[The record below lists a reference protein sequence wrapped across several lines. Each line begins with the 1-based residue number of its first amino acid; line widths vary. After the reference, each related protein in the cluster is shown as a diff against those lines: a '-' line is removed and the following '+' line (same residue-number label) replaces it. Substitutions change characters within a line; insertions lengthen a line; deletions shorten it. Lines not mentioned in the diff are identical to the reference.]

1 MNISPQLSPTARR
14 LVAAETIPIPS
25 SKQLLRR
32 LLWIYVAG
40 GSAGVGVT
48 FLLALLG
55 YEFTLQQWIAIGIF
69 GTPGILAYT
78 LFDLWLIA
86 RHYRPLGEALA
97 RLENTKMPDPEIHS
111 RGLACA
117 LNLPFLSFVRIS
129 LPHAGGAAATG
140 LSAMLLGNWLLDS
153 QFALWQIA
161 IFNAT
166 ILLFAAPAHA
176 IVEFFALSRTL
187 TPVIK
192 RLSAY
197 EDALLPQDA
206 AKLFAVRLRNKL
218 SYLAVFVSTL
228 PTIFIAA
235 SIILKLNLLI
245 GELNLPVTDIDLRP
259 IWIWIGS
266 AVLIVS
272 LGSLVMSVLT
282 ANEVTRSARELVDAM
297 KSVEK
302 GELDVQLTVTGTD
315 EYAEIFR
322 GFNLM
327 ITGLRDE
334 VAMLELT
341 HDLSRE
347 LHIDLLIAR
356 IMGAT
361 TELLDADRATLL
373 LHDPK
378 TRELWSRYADGLET
392 TEIRIPDTSGVAGD
406 VFLTGVTANL
416 KDPYTDP
423 RFNQDVDKSTGYR
436 TQNMLCMAVPNK
448 SGERI
453 AVIQVLNKQR
463 PGGFTSKDETRL
475 MAFSSQIAIMLEN
488 ANLFDEVLTI
498 SNYNENIRAS
508 SSNGI
513 LTIDMDGVIT
523 TANQAAVEI
532 LRTSEAELVNHTAAE
547 WFAPHNQWMLDSIKR
562 VRDTGARDISVDT
575 PLVFAEG
582 RDASINL
589 KVAPLQDQENQVIGT
604 LMLIEDISNEQRVKA
619 TMARFMSKEVADQLL
634 SSDGGQLEGRSQRI
648 SILFSDIRGFT
659 SLSESLGATGTV
671 SLLNE
676 YFEEMVEVVFRH
688 RGVLDKYIGDAI
700 MALFGAPFTS
710 DMDADNAVAVANEM
724 MAALRVLNRRR
735 LAAGGAPLDI
745 GIGIGTGEAVIGNI
759 GSTKRLEYTAIGDCV
774 NMSSRLEGATK
785 QYGVP
790 ILISEFTVADLRSPA
805 KLREIDLIRVKGKD
819 IPVAVYEALDHYTAD
834 IFPNLDATVAAF
846 NQGMKHYRAQQFSVA
861 QTYFK
866 DALHSNPDDKPSQI
880 FLERCATF
888 LKTPPPADW
897 DGVWTMTE
905 K

>member
-1 MNISPQLSPTARR
+1 
-14 LVAAETIPIPS
+14 
-25 SKQLLRR
+25 
-32 LLWIYVAG
+32 
-40 GSAGVGVT
+40 
-48 FLLALLG
+48 
-55 YEFTLQQWIAIGIF
+55 
-69 GTPGILAYT
+69 
-78 LFDLWLIA
+78 
-86 RHYRPLGEALA
+86 
-97 RLENTKMPDPEIHS
+97 
-111 RGLACA
+111 
-117 LNLPFLSFVRIS
+117 
-129 LPHAGGAAATG
+129 
-140 LSAMLLGNWLLDS
+140 
-153 QFALWQIA
+153 
-161 IFNAT
+161 
-166 ILLFAAPAHA
+166 
-176 IVEFFALSRTL
+176 
-187 TPVIK
+187 
-192 RLSAY
+192 
-197 EDALLPQDA
+197 
-206 AKLFAVRLRNKL
+206 
-218 SYLAVFVSTL
+218 
-228 PTIFIAA
+228 
-235 SIILKLNLLI
+235 
-245 GELNLPVTDIDLRP
+245 
-259 IWIWIGS
+259 
-266 AVLIVS
+266 
-272 LGSLVMSVLT
+272 
-282 ANEVTRSARELVDAM
+282 
-297 KSVEK
+297 
-302 GELDVQLTVTGTD
+302 
-315 EYAEIFR
+315 
-322 GFNLM
+322 
-327 ITGLRDE
+327 
-334 VAMLELT
+334 
-341 HDLSRE
+341 
-347 LHIDLLIAR
+347 
-356 IMGAT
+356 
-361 TELLDADRATLL
+361 
-373 LHDPK
+373 
-378 TRELWSRYADGLET
+378 
-392 TEIRIPDTSGVAGD
+392 
-406 VFLTGVTANL
+406 
-416 KDPYTDP
+416 
-423 RFNQDVDKSTGYR
+423 
-436 TQNMLCMAVPNK
+436 
-448 SGERI
+448 
-453 AVIQVLNKQR
+453 
-463 PGGFTSKDETRL
+463 
-475 MAFSSQIAIMLEN
+475 
-488 ANLFDEVLTI
+488 
-498 SNYNENIRAS
+498 
-508 SSNGI
+508 
-513 LTIDMDGVIT
+513 
-523 TANQAAVEI
+523 
-532 LRTSEAELVNHTAAE
+532 
-547 WFAPHNQWMLDSIKR
+547 